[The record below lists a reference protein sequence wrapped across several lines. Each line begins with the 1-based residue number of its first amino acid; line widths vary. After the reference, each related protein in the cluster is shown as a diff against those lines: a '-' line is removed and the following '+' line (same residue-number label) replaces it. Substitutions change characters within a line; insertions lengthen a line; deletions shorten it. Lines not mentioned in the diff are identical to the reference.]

1 MAPGPDGASR
11 VPVVHLYGRL
21 EGGGAFLMRDD
32 RQRPHFYVR
41 ASDAPRA
48 AAGRPLALAPIDR
61 RTFDGAPVCR
71 VEVEVPSDVPPLR
84 DELHAAGVETFEAD
98 VRFASRY
105 LIERGIKGGC
115 EIDGT
120 PVAGGGALEAVFHN
134 PVLRPA
140 EVTIEPR
147 VLSFD
152 IETDAKSERLLAI
165 SLFSPDVDEVLIVDG
180 SGRPMPERATCCA
193 DERAALEAFAARVA
207 ALDPDVLTGW
217 NIVDFDLSVL
227 DKIAAR
233 LKVPLHLGREPGAV
247 RIRKAEGYFGSG
259 QAVLP
264 GRLVLD
270 GIDLLR
276 GAFVRMDDYSL
287 DAVARDVL
295 GEGKAVAGDA
305 RDRIAEI
312 IHNYKHDLAAFAL
325 YARTDA
331 RLAYQIV
338 SKLRLI
344 ELAFARSQLTG
355 MTPDRVAASIA
366 SFDFLYLSELE
377 RIHIVA
383 PSVRGS
389 DSRVHAAQ
397 QGGHVLEPVAGLH
410 RNVWVFDFK
419 SLYPSIIRTFNI
431 DPLSYVP
438 AAAPEADLIRTPEGA
453 FRRAPA
459 ILPRLLDELFPRREA
474 AKKRGDET
482 AAHAIKIL
490 MNSFYGVLGTSA
502 CRFYNP
508 ALANSIT
515 GMGKQLLLWSKS
527 WFEAAGYTVLYGD
540 TDSLFVRA
548 AGDDPGR
555 ASATALELAAT
566 LNTELSRHI
575 AEEWRSAEPARARIR
590 ETVPAP
596 SSCRMPATAC
606 AAPASATRALIYGRG
621 YARRGYARRGY
632 ARRAYARRGCA
643 RRAYARRGCARR
655 GCAQRDALRMRPA
668 CIRPAW
674 MRPAC
679 IRPACIRPA
688 WMRPAW
694 MRPQSSSWAWRS
706 CAGTGLS
713 SRSAFSANSMSACSS
728 DPAGRGLPRRY
739 RRASAQRP
747 ARRGAR
753 LSQEPA
759 QGYRGVHGDH
769 AAARGRRPQ
778 IEPASRPLD
787 SLRRHHGGCRAA
799 RQSQASARP
808 RALCRVADQA
818 GGRAGAGDA
827 RPALRARDRRRAPV
841 RSQRPE
847 ERRGWSLVRNHAD
860 QVRRE
865 PVSGGWFHQSLVRE
879 VLGAVRTS
887 CEREPAVPGAR
898 LHSHAAPRPCAPP
911 DMQNRLVRRKLE
923 QRAGRGLLLHDLAWT
938 TCSTSSSGPR
948 LIRYSIGPV
957 PAGEVCSR

>member
-1 MAPGPDGASR
+1 
-11 VPVVHLYGRL
+11 VPVVHIYGRL

-41 ASDAPRA
+41 ASDARRPGVGRA
-48 AAGRPLALAPIDR
+48 LALVPVDR

-71 VEVEVPSDVPPLR
+71 LEVEVPSDVPPLR

-120 PVAGGGALEAVFHN
+120 PAAGGGALEAVFHN
-134 PVLRPA
+134 PTLGPA

-147 VLSFD
+147 VLAFD

-165 SLFSPDVDEVLIVDG
+165 SLFSTGVDEVLIVDG

-233 LKVPLHLGREPGAV
+233 LRVRLHLGREPGAV
-247 RIRKAEGYFGSG
+247 RIRKADGYFGSG

-287 DAVARDVL
+287 DAVAREVL
-295 GEGKAVAGDA
+295 GEGKALAGEA
-305 RDRIAEI
+305 LDRIAEI

-397 QGGHVLEPVAGLH
+397 QGGHVLEPVSGLH

-438 AAAPEADLIRTPEGA
+438 DPAPEADLIRTPEGT

-474 AKKRGDET
+474 AKKRHDET

-515 GMGKQLLLWSKS
+515 GMGKHLLLWSKG

-555 ASATALELAAT
+555 ASATALELAAA
-566 LNTELSRHI
+566 LNAELSRHI
-575 AEEWRSAEPARARIR
+575 AAEWRVQSRLELEFEKLYLRLFLPHARHSARG
-590 ETVPAP
+590 
-596 SSCRMPATAC
+596 
-606 AAPASATRALIYGRG
+606 ASKRYAGLIYGVDVPGVDAPGVEFVGMEVVRRDWTQLAKRVQREL
-621 YARRGYARRGY
+621 YERLFSDRPVEAYLADIVEQVRRGQLDEELVYHKN
-632 ARRAYARRGCA
+632 
-643 RRAYARRGCARR
+643 
-655 GCAQRDALRMRPA
+655 LRKH
-668 CIRPAW
+668 
-674 MRPAC
+674 
-679 IRPACIRPA
+679 
-688 WMRPAW
+688 
-694 MRPQSSSWAWRS
+694 
-706 CAGTGLS
+706 TGEYT
-713 SRSAFSANSMSACSS
+713 ATT
-728 DPAGRGLPRRY
+728 PPH
-739 RRASAQRP
+739 
-747 ARRGAR
+747 
-753 LSQEPA
+753 
-759 QGYRGVHGDH
+759 V
-769 AAARGRRPQ
+769 AAARKS
-778 IEPASRPLD
+778 SRPI
-787 SLRRHHGGCRAA
+787 
-799 RQSQASARP
+799 
-808 RALCRVADQA
+808 
-818 GGRAGAGDA
+818 GRSIRYVVTTAGAEPLDNLKHPLDREHYVEKQIKPVAEPVLETLGLHFDRVIGDA
-827 RPALRARDRRRAPV
+827 R
-841 RSQRPE
+841 Q
-847 ERRGWSLVRNHAD
+847 
-860 QVRRE
+860 
-865 PVSGGWFHQSLVRE
+865 F
-879 VLGAVRTS
+879 
-887 CEREPAVPGAR
+887 
-898 LHSHAAPRPCAPP
+898 
-911 DMQNRLVRRKLE
+911 
-923 QRAGRGLLLHDLAWT
+923 DLNLT
-938 TCSTSSSGPR
+938 
-948 LIRYSIGPV
+948 
-957 PAGEVCSR
+957 